1 MGDDA
6 VVVTVFP
13 DSNKK
18 YLSTDLLREEPVRDG
33 YISPETDLIGF
44 SALPRVCS
52 GCIDYRPAPLAGR
65 FGDRIVEVADQGPVI
80 RYRRLAPDSTAAAP
94 SALRFSYADC

>member
-1 MGDDA
+1 VGAIELQERMGDVA
-6 VVVTVFP
+6 TVVTVFP

-33 YISPETDLIGF
+33 YVSPGTELTGF

-52 GCIDYRPAPLAGR
+52 GCID
-65 FGDRIVEVADQGPVI
+65 F
-80 RYRRLAPDSTAAAP
+80 
-94 SALRFSYADC
+94 